1 MAPRLKTHDNRN
13 VMNYLKDKS
22 YNKRTPKKVKA
33 VVESVTDKD
42 KFHNAKGGNSLYLFE
57 ALKRVP
63 DLTNTEVGKCI
74 NDFRLEILLNQLRG
88 KLEHNEIKYIHSNR
102 YDSDGFVNIQF
113 LKYYSSDFEGFEL
126 LGSTSI
132 KNYGK
137 AARDASKLL
146 EMKINVPVLDDSIK
160 QYLDD
165 LIKNGIDKKLIID
178 YLKNKKT

>member
-74 NDFRLEILLNQLRG
+74 NDFRLEILLNQ
-88 KLEHNEIKYIHSNR
+88 
-102 YDSDGFVNIQF
+102 
-113 LKYYSSDFEGFEL
+113 
-126 LGSTSI
+126 
-132 KNYGK
+132 
-137 AARDASKLL
+137 
-146 EMKINVPVLDDSIK
+146 
-160 QYLDD
+160 
-165 LIKNGIDKKLIID
+165 
-178 YLKNKKT
+178 